1 MQAIHHLILSLI
13 ALFERVPAAFVHL
26 WLRAGV
32 FITFWSSGY
41 GKLDNWAG
49 EGGTIELFRDEYKVP
64 VIPPEIAAVLGTSV
78 EIGGSLLVLFGLCSR
93 FAALALLGLVSVIQF
108 TVYPEYW
115 REHLPWSA
123 MLLFVIVRGPGAWSL
138 DALIAKRFGQRG

>member
-1 MQAIHHLILSLI
+1 M
-13 ALFERVPAAFVHL
+13 
-26 WLRAGV
+26 
-32 FITFWSSGY
+32 
-41 GKLDNWAG
+41 
-49 EGGTIELFRDEYKVP
+49 
-64 VIPPEIAAVLGTSV
+64 

-138 DALIAKRFGQRG
+138 DALIAKRFGKRG